1 MVKNMEQS
9 TNPTSYSVS
18 DIRRLLSK
26 DEHQKAKDKINKAE
40 QTLEDV
46 KILLSSALFLQN
58 GKLSSGTI
66 EYTAFRIETLSLFFE
81 VAMRN
86 YRISSQSGDKAYQDF
101 LEDLGDEVGFT
112 FARDLIN
119 RLTKKDFFLHIQDM
133 RKLINLWA
141 SFENDTGA
149 GITKLKK
156 YSNEKIIIE
165 LKNNPLRRRESF
177 AHAHCGFYKS
187 YLKALINEM
196 FTARS
201 RILEAKIDTIR
212 AKAYKVINIEEQ
224 PDGEDN
230 CIFILKCSPEV
241 LIQPFDYLKE
251 AYDQFY
257 QNVATGNFVGSMT
270 QARAAIKEGQLAIL
284 RWNEET
290 KRPPPRSIYKVFK
303 GLLSNKDFKR
313 MDDSYQRVSAPLHP
327 ELKQK
332 SNMDKDKVWANLR
345 DVRRTIYSLESLN
358 LTNEKR
364 RELVHNAI
372 KTEQLDIINKYVRE
386 TENLEK
392 HEKQQINKLLADVKK
407 GELKDEERQTQLIT
421 LLKKIGGKAF
431 EIAIPILKDILT
443 ATVKK
448 TLGI

>member
-141 SFENDTGA
+141 SFD
-149 GITKLKK
+149 
-156 YSNEKIIIE
+156 
-165 LKNNPLRRRESF
+165 
-177 AHAHCGFYKS
+177 KS